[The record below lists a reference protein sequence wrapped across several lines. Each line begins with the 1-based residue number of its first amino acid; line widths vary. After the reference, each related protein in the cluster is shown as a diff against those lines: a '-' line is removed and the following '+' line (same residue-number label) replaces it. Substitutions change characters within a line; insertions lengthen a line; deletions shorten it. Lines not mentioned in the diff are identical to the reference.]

1 MNGRGAGLQYVHV
14 YGSGVVFAEAEGV
27 GGGQVQEVEAGGRS
41 DGLEE
46 HGSQGG
52 NVHVEG
58 GEAHLYV
65 VV

>member
-1 MNGRGAGLQYVHV
+1 MQYARVD
-14 YGSGVVFAEAEGV
+14 GSGVVFAEAEGV

-41 DGLEE
+41 DGLGE

-52 NVHVEG
+52 SVHVEG
-58 GEAHLYV
+58 GEAYLYV